1 MSTDQV
7 SFNPPMVRVPAE
19 WEPHACC
26 WMAWALHREW
36 GKAINKVKCELSAV
50 IDTIS
55 RYEPVCLLAPPGKA
69 FREAQKEFSS
79 CSNVTVIEAP
89 VDDVWM
95 RDIAPTFA
103 LRGNG
108 PDQKVVAID
117 WNFNGW
123 GGTKER
129 RPRRGDKLARRS
141 KSIFGVSQISVPFVA
156 EGGALITDGQG
167 TLITTRSCMLNPN
180 RNAVRR
186 GEDRQRRIELALAK
200 LGIRTVIWL
209 EGDPCEPLTS
219 GHTDGYVLF
228 ASDIRTSKEDFI
240 GPDGPRWS

>member
-89 VDDVWM
+89 VRLTQLCSMPNESRQTTAACGALTRIAVLVPIHCSKFPRLCVMIAHPLGELCLYGPLFVGLGAALPSVDCHDQFSM
-95 RDIAPTFA
+95 ELGNGTIICASFISFEITTFHSDSSSAPT
-103 LRGNG
+103 
-108 PDQKVVAID
+108 
-117 WNFNGW
+117 
-123 GGTKER
+123 
-129 RPRRGDKLARRS
+129 
-141 KSIFGVSQISVPFVA
+141 
-156 EGGALITDGQG
+156 
-167 TLITTRSCMLNPN
+167 
-180 RNAVRR
+180 
-186 GEDRQRRIELALAK
+186 
-200 LGIRTVIWL
+200 
-209 EGDPCEPLTS
+209 
-219 GHTDGYVLF
+219 
-228 ASDIRTSKEDFI
+228 
-240 GPDGPRWS
+240 